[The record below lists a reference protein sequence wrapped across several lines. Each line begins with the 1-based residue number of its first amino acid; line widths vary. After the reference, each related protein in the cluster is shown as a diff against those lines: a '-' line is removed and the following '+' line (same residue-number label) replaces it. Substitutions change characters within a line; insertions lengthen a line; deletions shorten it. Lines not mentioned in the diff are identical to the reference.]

1 MYRGGMFNNAY
12 MRSKHLPASF
22 YVLAIGMVAFLFAI
36 GTFLAY
42 YNHMVGGDVA
52 DINLMLKQNNNYLES
67 SEITK
72 KTICSVEI
80 CSAYGSFTARD
91 RNQWTRGERTYTY
104 YIGRIEE
111 DNSIFFIKTSSQK
124 ERELLNQITSET
136 MNSDDH
142 KSKQSIV
149 LEGSAYE
156 QKIGNPPKE
165 YERMIKRLGLEG
177 EGSNVKVRYLCIDTS
192 YSRSRLWGRTIICFI
207 IGVLCLFG
215 QGILHYIK
223 KKAEL
228 KAKQMEEQK
237 EAARRRAEEEE
248 RRRKAPEDGPV
259 DIDEIKRKL
268 NYDFETGEYKTPGS
282 SDNGSSNK
290 ISISGRDIFT
300 DR

>member
-1 MYRGGMFNNAY
+1 
-12 MRSKHLPASF
+12 
-22 YVLAIGMVAFLFAI
+22 
-36 GTFLAY
+36 
-42 YNHMVGGDVA
+42 
-52 DINLMLKQNNNYLES
+52 
-67 SEITK
+67 
-72 KTICSVEI
+72 
-80 CSAYGSFTARD
+80 
-91 RNQWTRGERTYTY
+91 
-104 YIGRIEE
+104 
-111 DNSIFFIKTSSQK
+111 
-124 ERELLNQITSET
+124 